1 VVNATDVTS
10 CGDLSVA
17 LTARVV
23 SKPNLISDE
32 VTSPRVT
39 TGSER
44 KEVSFLACACNFSR
58 EFVDESICV
67 VVSSCSCSSE
77 HCLGISREKTDGSVD
92 VSIVAVVPVWIQS
105 AVEFAEVVLEFDERI
120 EVLEDC
126 AEDSAITKDCLV
138 VEACAAIESG
148 ELARGKSAIEDNG
161 DGADVRQFTASSPGL
176 LWKSTRGFEPR
187 STDIK
192 SERSGH

>member
-1 VVNATDVTS
+1 MVNATDVAPR
-10 CGDLSVA
+10 GDLSVA
-17 LTARVV
+17 LTVRVV

-44 KEVSFLACACNFSR
+44 KEVSFLACACKFSC

-77 HCLGISREKTDGSVD
+77 QCVGISREKTDGSID
-92 VSIVAVVPVWIQS
+92 VSIVAVVPVWIQGG
-105 AVEFAEVVLEFDERI
+105 VEFAEVVLEFNERI

-126 AEDSAITKDCLV
+126 AENGAVTKDCLV

-148 ELARGKSAIEDNG
+148 ELVRGKSAIKDNG
-161 DGADVRQFTASSPGL
+161 DDVDVEQVASSRPGL
-176 LWKSTRGFEPR
+176 ASEFPRGLEPG

-192 SERSGH
+192 SERSDH